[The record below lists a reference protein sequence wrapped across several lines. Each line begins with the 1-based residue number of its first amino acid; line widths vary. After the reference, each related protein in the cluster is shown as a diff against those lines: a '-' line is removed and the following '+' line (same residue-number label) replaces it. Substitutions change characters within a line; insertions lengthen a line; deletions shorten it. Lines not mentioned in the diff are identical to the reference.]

1 MTTQQI
7 LLTIGLM
14 IGGYILGSI
23 PFSFLVA
30 KSRGI
35 DLRTVGSGNVGGSNV
50 WRNVG
55 FGPFL
60 IAVAGDLLKG
70 TLPTYLAMTMQLPA
84 YAVVLVGLAAILGH
98 TFSLFLHFK
107 GGKAVA
113 TSGGV
118 LLAMSPLIV
127 AIALAVWAIVFVTV
141 RISSVASLSGALTA
155 VIVATVAYAQGT
167 LPLAYMAFV
176 YIAVAVIF
184 YLHRENIKKLSQ
196 GKENR
201 FSKLF

>member
-1 MTTQQI
+1 MTPQQI

-14 IGGYILGSI
+14 LGGYVLGSV

-60 IAVAGDLLKG
+60 FAVAGDLLKG
-70 TLPTYLAMTMQLPA
+70 TLPTYLAMNLQLPA
-84 YAVVLVGLAAILGH
+84 YAVVLVGLSAILGH
-98 TFSLFLHFK
+98 TFSLFLRFK

-167 LPLAYMAFV
+167 LPLAYMVFV

-184 YLHRENIKKLSQ
+184 YLHRENIRKLSQ

>member
-1 MTTQQI
+1 MTPQQI

-14 IGGYILGSI
+14 LGGYVLGSI

-60 IAVAGDLLKG
+60 FAVTGDLLKG
-70 TLPTYLAMTMQLPA
+70 TLPTYLAMNLQLPA
-84 YAVVLVGLAAILGH
+84 YAVVLVGLSAILGH

-184 YLHRENIKKLSQ
+184 YLHRENIRKLSQ